1 MYSQIK
7 KLEEQERIEF
17 WIVTAFISAAFLL
30 SLVDSMQAPKFPEHA
45 QLMQSFGRSIFA
57 VLFSHVIVYTCY
69 LFLVFYVSPEFK
81 KSQKIPNNALVIFG
95 LIASCALFHI
105 VNIYLAALLAIKLL
119 LIFFNRNRENKENA
133 LYFESAL
140 LLASWLLILTFLNT
154 ILSNVYIV
162 LYEYY
167 AISASMMVY
176 LYSMYHILPGLMS
189 KKYRA
194 VRYAGK
200 MIFTA
205 LLSGLAVFIVLALI
219 YGGNDLFGQH
229 NFGFN
234 QQLFF
239 GGIMGPAL
247 FGLDIVTKFTVA
259 GLTILTQ
266 ILITAPI
273 SWSIYR
279 KRQEKKIEEITTLK
293 TELGKSDANLNLLK
307 SQINPHFLFNALN
320 TLYGTALQENA
331 ERTGEGIQK
340 LGDMMRFM
348 LQENMQDKILL
359 SRDVEY
365 LKNYIL
371 LQKLRTSISDKVDIQ
386 DLIEDQDNN
395 LQITP
400 MLLIPFVENAFKHG
414 ISLISP
420 SHIKISLQTKDDTL
434 YFDVYNSIH
443 IKPADDPE
451 KGQSG
456 IGLDNVKQRLQ
467 LLYPGRHDLVIREN
481 ANDFFVHL
489 TLQLDKV

>member
-7 KLEEQERIEF
+7 KLKEQERIEF

-30 SLVDSMQAPKFPEHA
+30 SLIDAMLVPKLAGQAQFS
-45 QLMQSFGRSIFA
+45 QSFGRSVFA
-57 VLFSHVIVYTCY
+57 LLFSHAIVYTCY
-69 LFLVFYVSPEFK
+69 LFLLFYVSPEFK
-81 KSQKIPNNALVIFG
+81 KSQNIQNNSLVIFG
-95 LIASCALFHI
+95 LIACCALFHI
-105 VNIYLAALLAIKLL
+105 VNIYLAALLGIKLL

-167 AISASMMVY
+167 AVPASMIVY
-176 LYSMYHILPGLMS
+176 LYSMYHILPRIML

-194 VRYAGK
+194 LRFAGK
-200 MIFTA
+200 MILCA
-205 LLSGLAVFIVLALI
+205 LLAGLAVLLSLAII
-219 YGGNDLFGQH
+219 YGANDVFGPH
-229 NFGFN
+229 NFRLN
-234 QQLFF
+234 EQHFF
-239 GGIMGPAL
+239 GGIMGPAF
-247 FGLDIVTKFTVA
+247 FGLNVETKFAIAALTV
-259 GLTILTQ
+259 LTQ
-266 ILITAPI
+266 LLVTAPL
-273 SWSIYR
+273 SWNIYR
-279 KRQEKKIEEITTLK
+279 NRQEKKIEEINTLK

-320 TLYGTALQENA
+320 TLYGTALQEHA

-371 LQKLRTSISDKVDIQ
+371 LQKLRTSVSDQIDIQ
-386 DLIEDQDNN
+386 DLIEEQPNQ

-414 ISLISP
+414 ISLLNP
-420 SHIKISLQTKDDTL
+420 SHIKISLQTKGNTL

-443 IKPADDPE
+443 IKPLNDPE
-451 KGQSG
+451 KGESG
-456 IGLDNVKQRLQ
+456 IGLENVKQRLQ
-467 LLYPGRHDLVIREN
+467 LLYPGRHELVIREN

-489 TLQLDKV
+489 TLQLEEA